1 VAGCIFPGI
10 GRLLQGFIV
19 QLTNNSP
26 GMGTNHI
33 DLSLV
38 ACQTFTIGFTTCR
51 RFNMSLQSHLSE
63 LSAKHQALEN
73 QLDSALQHPSMDSV
87 EIARIK
93 RRKLQLKDEIQ
104 RIEGEIGED

>member
-1 VAGCIFPGI
+1 
-10 GRLLQGFIV
+10 
-19 QLTNNSP
+19 
-26 GMGTNHI
+26 
-33 DLSLV
+33 
-38 ACQTFTIGFTTCR
+38 
-51 RFNMSLQSHLSE
+51 MSLQSHLSE
-63 LSAKHQALEN
+63 LSAKHQALES